1 MNERKVILYISMSLD
16 GYIATKDNDLSF
28 LDAVAHEGE
37 DYGYF
42 DFVNSTDAVIIGRNT
57 YQKVIDMGYEYPHK
71 DKEVY
76 IITRTPQPAI
86 GNLSFYTGDLKE
98 LVTKLKAKKGKDIY
112 CDGGAQVANMLLQ
125 HRLIDELIISVIP
138 VLLGDGIK
146 LFAPNNP
153 TQQLQ
158 LISTKNFEKG
168 LVQLHY
174 NVLPL

>member
-1 MNERKVILYISMSLD
+1 MDERKVILYISMSLD
-16 GYIATKDNDLSF
+16 GYIASKDNDISF
-28 LDAVAHEGE
+28 LEAVAKKGE

-86 GNLSFYTGDLKE
+86 GNFSFYTGDLKE
-98 LVTKLKAKKGKDIY
+98 LVAELKDKKGKNIY

-146 LFAPNNP
+146 LFAPNTP
-153 TQQLQ
+153 TQELQ
-158 LISTKNFEKG
+158 LISAKSFEKG